1 MNDLENTVAAL
12 KSEFQKTLNDKTE
25 NQKSLEENL
34 ATAKHDLLR
43 VQEQLSMAEKVRLVR
58 VCLPKWGGGGAEG
71 DAGGQLR
78 IYLVFSQGVSQ
89 CVLEIN
95 HFWAL
100 RESSVFG
107 TKLSVVIK
115 KCPLLP
121 LVW

>member
-58 VCLPKWGGGGAEG
+58 VCLPTWGGGGAEG

-100 RESSVFG
+100 REPSVFG
-107 TKLSVVIK
+107 TKLSVEIK
-115 KCPLLP
+115 KSPLLP